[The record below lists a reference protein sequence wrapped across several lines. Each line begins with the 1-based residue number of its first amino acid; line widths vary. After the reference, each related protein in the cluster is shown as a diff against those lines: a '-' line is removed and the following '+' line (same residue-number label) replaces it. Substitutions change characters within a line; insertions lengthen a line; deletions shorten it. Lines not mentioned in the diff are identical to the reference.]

1 MNNFERRTAEHIVDV
16 PQFAEETVVVPG
28 EQVQQ
33 RTAEHIEDV
42 PQFAEETVK
51 VVRLVAQERVQ
62 WTDEQLVREVFDM
75 FTS

>member
-1 MNNFERRTAEHIVDV
+1 M
-16 PQFAEETVVVPG
+16 
-28 EQVQQ
+28 
-33 RTAEHIEDV
+33 DV

-51 VVRLVAQERVQ
+51 VVRLVPQERVQ